1 MCLFW
6 SGLVACC
13 SLRPL
18 VCWPYLFFFRL
29 LDLLELS
36 DSFARHIA
44 GVGLLL
50 LFLFFLPKGT
60 ID

>member
-1 MCLFW
+1 VFVLVGLGCL
-6 SGLVACC
+6 L
-13 SLRPL
+13 
-18 VCWPYLFFFRL
+18 LFEAPDMLALSFL
-29 LDLLELS
+29 LSPARRSELS